1 MIQFQQII
9 YFLKIAE
16 LRSINKAAAKLYV
29 SQPRLCQS
37 IKNLEDELN
46 IRLFRRSNKG
56 VVLTEDGKRFLQYA
70 ERIAD
75 QMELIE
81 GLAREK
87 RENRLSV
94 ALYPMVS
101 TAKLIADFYEKEK
114 ENPIEIFAD
123 EYRLSKVID
132 LVYTSAAELG
142 IIQVNMGQ
150 RKEFFRELK
159 KKSLDYAYIQ
169 RGTWHIIVDKSHPL
183 AGRKEIYMEEL
194 RKYPIIRARDDLYS
208 GLSCHIKVED
218 YRWGDFEKIFFAND
232 GLTRLALLKST
243 GAFLTCPTWCLND
256 YLEYEVSVLEL
267 KGSDLDTELGWIC
280 RKKEDLTRNARRF
293 IEIVQEYFRSVPE

>member
-29 SQPRLCQS
+29 SQPSLSQS

-114 ENPIEIFAD
+114 ENPIEIFAENTD
-123 EYRLSKVID
+123 CLKSLIWSIS
-132 LVYTSAAELG
+132 SAAEL
-142 IIQVNMGQ
+142 
-150 RKEFFRELK
+150 ELFR
-159 KKSLDYAYIQ
+159 
-169 RGTWHIIVDKSHPL
+169 
-183 AGRKEIYMEEL
+183 
-194 RKYPIIRARDDLYS
+194 
-208 GLSCHIKVED
+208 
-218 YRWGDFEKIFFAND
+218 
-232 GLTRLALLKST
+232 
-243 GAFLTCPTWCLND
+243 
-256 YLEYEVSVLEL
+256 
-267 KGSDLDTELGWIC
+267 
-280 RKKEDLTRNARRF
+280 
-293 IEIVQEYFRSVPE
+293 

>member
-29 SQPRLCQS
+29 SQPSLGQS

-150 RKEFFRELK
+150 RKEFFLRVE
-159 KKSLDYAYIQ
+159 
-169 RGTWHIIVDKSHPL
+169 
-183 AGRKEIYMEEL
+183 KEILGLCVYSKRNL
-194 RKYPIIRARDDLYS
+194 AYHCGQKSPAGGQKRDLHGRA
-208 GLSCHIKVED
+208 
-218 YRWGDFEKIFFAND
+218 EKIPHN
-232 GLTRLALLKST
+232 
-243 GAFLTCPTWCLND
+243 
-256 YLEYEVSVLEL
+256 
-267 KGSDLDTELGWIC
+267 KGEG
-280 RKKEDLTRNARRF
+280 
-293 IEIVQEYFRSVPE
+293 

>member
-1 MIQFQQII
+1 MRFATTGGVFFCRYRRKGYAAVRDFTVQQRIGYVMIKSILAVFGCGEKGFVNGYAPNMAGGKNDSISAG
-9 YFLKIAE
+9 YLFFENAE

-29 SQPRLCQS
+29 SQPSLSQS

-101 TAKLIADFYEKEK
+101 TAKLIADFM
-114 ENPIEIFAD
+114 
-123 EYRLSKVID
+123 R
-132 LVYTSAAELG
+132 
-142 IIQVNMGQ
+142 
-150 RKEFFRELK
+150 R
-159 KKSLDYAYIQ
+159 
-169 RGTWHIIVDKSHPL
+169 
-183 AGRKEIYMEEL
+183 
-194 RKYPIIRARDDLYS
+194 
-208 GLSCHIKVED
+208 
-218 YRWGDFEKIFFAND
+218 
-232 GLTRLALLKST
+232 
-243 GAFLTCPTWCLND
+243 
-256 YLEYEVSVLEL
+256 
-267 KGSDLDTELGWIC
+267 
-280 RKKEDLTRNARRF
+280 RKKIL
-293 IEIVQEYFRSVPE
+293 

>member
-29 SQPRLCQS
+29 SQPSLSQS

-114 ENPIEIFAD
+114 ENPIEIVAD

-218 YRWGDFEKIFFAND
+218 SD
-232 GLTRLALLKST
+232 GEISRRY
-243 GAFLTCPTWCLND
+243 FLPMT
-256 YLEYEVSVLEL
+256 
-267 KGSDLDTELGWIC
+267 
-280 RKKEDLTRNARRF
+280 A
-293 IEIVQEYFRSVPE
+293 

>member
-29 SQPRLCQS
+29 SQPSLSQS

-87 RENRLSV
+87 R
-94 ALYPMVS
+94 
-101 TAKLIADFYEKEK
+101 
-114 ENPIEIFAD
+114 
-123 EYRLSKVID
+123 
-132 LVYTSAAELG
+132 G
-142 IIQVNMGQ
+142 
-150 RKEFFRELK
+150 
-159 KKSLDYAYIQ
+159 
-169 RGTWHIIVDKSHPL
+169 
-183 AGRKEIYMEEL
+183 
-194 RKYPIIRARDDLYS
+194 YS
-208 GLSCHIKVED
+208 SWTDSRI
-218 YRWGDFEKIFFAND
+218 
-232 GLTRLALLKST
+232 
-243 GAFLTCPTWCLND
+243 
-256 YLEYEVSVLEL
+256 
-267 KGSDLDTELGWIC
+267 
-280 RKKEDLTRNARRF
+280 
-293 IEIVQEYFRSVPE
+293 

>member
-29 SQPRLCQS
+29 SQPSLSQS

-183 AGRKEIYMEEL
+183 AGRK
-194 RKYPIIRARDDLYS
+194 
-208 GLSCHIKVED
+208 
-218 YRWGDFEKIFFAND
+218 
-232 GLTRLALLKST
+232 
-243 GAFLTCPTWCLND
+243 
-256 YLEYEVSVLEL
+256 
-267 KGSDLDTELGWIC
+267 
-280 RKKEDLTRNARRF
+280 
-293 IEIVQEYFRSVPE
+293 